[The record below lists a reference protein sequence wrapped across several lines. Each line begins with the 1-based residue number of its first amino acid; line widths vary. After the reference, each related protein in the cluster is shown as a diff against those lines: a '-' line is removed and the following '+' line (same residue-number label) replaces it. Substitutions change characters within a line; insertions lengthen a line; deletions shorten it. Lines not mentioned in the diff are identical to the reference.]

1 MVQLMLLDN
10 CTVVTMDSERR
21 ILRDAAIVVQGNS
34 IAAVGKSSELRPL
47 YPAEP
52 VRDLRG
58 WVVTPGLIDGHVHL
72 PQAILRGCGDEVP
85 LWVWMAERIFI
96 LEGAFTAEDARI
108 SMRLAA
114 LEMLKAGTT
123 AFLET
128 LILGRH
134 ALGDLAEAVL
144 ATGMRAVLPRAITDG
159 GGYLD
164 ESPLSEGLN
173 EAPEVA
179 IADALALAKQY
190 RGSERIRIWFGPR
203 STGGISEEL
212 LREVVGLA
220 RSEGLGLCQHYAM
233 TARERDWIRAR
244 YGTGQAEFAE
254 RVGMLGPDVVL
265 VHACALEPDDI
276 ALMRGTGT
284 SVVHCPTGPAKMG
297 SGVTP
302 VHLLHSAGINIT
314 LGTDAAAANNG
325 ADLMRDLKWVGYLQ
339 KLRHADPTV
348 TTCEDVFEMATLGGA
363 RALGLEAITGSI
375 EPGKRAD
382 LIVIRTDGPNWT
394 PDPYPISNIVYSTTG
409 ADVDTVMVDGDILM
423 EGRQMTQLDEERI
436 LFEAR
441 SAAEA
446 LFERTG
452 VRITGRWPVS

>member
-1 MVQLMLLDN
+1 M
-10 CTVVTMDSERR
+10 TV
-21 ILRDAAIVVQGNS
+21 
-34 IAAVGKSSELRPL
+34 
-47 YPAEP
+47 
-52 VRDLRG
+52 
-58 WVVTPGLIDGHVHL
+58 
-72 PQAILRGCGDEVP
+72 
-85 LWVWMAERIFI
+85 
-96 LEGAFTAEDARI
+96 
-108 SMRLAA
+108 
-114 LEMLKAGTT
+114 
-123 AFLET
+123 
-128 LILGRH
+128 
-134 ALGDLAEAVL
+134 
-144 ATGMRAVLPRAITDG
+144 
-159 GGYLD
+159 
-164 ESPLSEGLN
+164 
-173 EAPEVA
+173 
-179 IADALALAKQY
+179 
-190 RGSERIRIWFGPR
+190 
-203 STGGISEEL
+203 
-212 LREVVGLA
+212 
-220 RSEGLGLCQHYAM
+220 
-233 TARERDWIRAR
+233 RERDWIRAR
-244 YGTGQAEFAE
+244 YGVGQAEFAE

-339 KLRHADPTV
+339 KLQHADPTV

-382 LIVIRTDGPNWT
+382 LIVIRTDGPGWT
-394 PDPYPISNIVYSTTG
+394 PDPYPVSNIVYSTTG

-423 EGRQMTQLDEERI
+423 EGRQMTHLDEERI
-436 LFEAR
+436 LAEAR

>member
-1 MVQLMLLDN
+1 
-10 CTVVTMDSERR
+10 MDAERR
-21 ILRDAAIVVQGNS
+21 ILRDAAIVIQGNS
-34 IAAVGKSSELRPL
+34 IAAVGKSSEIRPAF
-47 YPAEP
+47 PDEP

-58 WVVTPGLIDGHVHL
+58 WVVTPGLVDGHIHL

-96 LEGAFTAEDARI
+96 LEGSFTAEDARI

-134 ALGDLAEAVL
+134 ALDDLAEAVL

-179 IADALALAKQY
+179 IADALELAKVY
-190 RGSERIRIWFGPR
+190 RDSERIRIWFGPR

-212 LREVVGLA
+212 MREVVALA

-233 TARERDWIRAR
+233 TVRERDWIRAR
-244 YGTGQAEFAE
+244 YGLGQAEFAE

-302 VHLLHSAGINIT
+302 VHLLHSAGINVS
-314 LGTDAAAANNG
+314 LGHRRRGREQRRRPHARPQVGRLPAEAAARRSDRD
-325 ADLMRDLKWVGYLQ
+325 DLRGRVRDGDAG
-339 KLRHADPTV
+339 RR
-348 TTCEDVFEMATLGGA
+348 A
-363 RALGLEAITGSI
+363 RARARGDHGLD
-375 EPGKRAD
+375 RAGQA
-382 LIVIRTDGPNWT
+382 RR
-394 PDPYPISNIVYSTTG
+394 PDRDPH
-409 ADVDTVMVDGDILM
+409 
-423 EGRQMTQLDEERI
+423 GRAELD
-436 LFEAR
+436 AR
-441 SAAEA
+441 SLSRLEHRLLDAPAPMS
-446 LFERTG
+446 T
-452 VRITGRWPVS
+452 P